1 MLRPYLRETVSPECI
16 IICSDFN
23 YKAHIGYTGAEGRK
37 LGEAGKSWTE
47 DVYEVKKG

>member
-37 LGEAGKSWTE
+37 LGEADNSLGQKMSM
-47 DVYEVKKG
+47 K